1 MLPYPVSEAKIDIPF
16 INYDCVYYDLN
27 RVYLWPL
34 QINSPSNNLP
44 KTEFML
50 IASRQR
56 LSAISKVSSFTLMSY
71 HLVMQIAEDTSLSNL
86 KLGLSC
92 TE

>member
-1 MLPYPVSEAKIDIPF
+1 MHVIANLREIKDLRLIVLPYLVSEAKIDIPF

-27 RVYLWPL
+27 RVYLWLL

-56 LSAISKVSSFTLMSY
+56 LSAMTLMSY
-71 HLVMQIAEDTSLSNL
+71 HPVMQIAGDTY
-86 KLGLSC
+86 
-92 TE
+92 